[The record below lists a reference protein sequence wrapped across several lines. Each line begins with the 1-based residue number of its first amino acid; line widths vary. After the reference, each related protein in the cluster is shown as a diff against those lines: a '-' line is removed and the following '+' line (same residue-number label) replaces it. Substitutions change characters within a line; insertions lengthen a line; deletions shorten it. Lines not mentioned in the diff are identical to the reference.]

1 MTFTQQ
7 LPTYSALSSTQPAD
21 PFYMVEALHSE
32 HFQAVEQRIIR
43 QLMQAMIYEEILPY
57 TQTERSEQHTFST
70 FAKPQAYQQFAI
82 TGVTTD
88 QQKVQYMCT
97 GKRMISFGRVR
108 LKQVPVIRIATDGQQ
123 QIARLHEFLN
133 EVLQQVQQGEKLQ
146 QFRNELEQTLL
157 KDLQSQADVQQSV
170 GITEQP
176 HYDQLEGQIKDGHP
190 YHPCYKSRIG
200 FTLEDNA
207 QYGPEFQQ
215 SLYPI
220 WLAVAKEYSLSAF
233 STTVEDHDSFM
244 QESLGTKQW
253 NQFQHILQQ
262 QQLNIEDYHL
272 VPVHPWQWKN
282 KIVSAFYRELASQQ
296 IVPLGIGNDAYYAQQ
311 SIRTLGNRTRPEA
324 PYLKMALSIT
334 NTSTARILAG
344 HTVLNGAMITDWLT
358 RLIQHNETARQ
369 LGFVVLRERAGITF
383 NYEKLP
389 EYRQSQTYGSLGTVW
404 RESLHTYLKE
414 GEDGVP
420 FNGLCHVQPSGVP
433 LIDPWI
439 QQYGVER
446 WTYAMLTATVTPI
459 IHMLYAHGIGMESH
473 GQNIILIHHD
483 GLPTRIALKD
493 FHDGVRFSV
502 AHLVEPELCPDLT
515 PEPPSHAKINRNS
528 FIQTN
533 NPNDVRDFSYDAF
546 FFIAATEM
554 CMFLEQHYQLSEP
567 SFWKMTADII
577 HQYQHDH
584 PQHQERFDCFD
595 LFAETVLIEELTKRR
610 LFGDGELHFKAGMNP
625 LYAYRQST
633 C

>member
-1 MTFTQQ
+1 MSFTQQ
-7 LPTYSALSSTQPAD
+7 RPMDSALFSTQPND
-21 PFYMVEALHSE
+21 PFYMIQALHSE

-57 TQTERSEQHTFST
+57 TQTESAHHTVANSQS
-70 FAKPQAYQQFAI
+70 PHQFTLA
-82 TGVTTD
+82 GQTTD
-88 QQKVQYMCT
+88 QQVVQYTCA

-108 LKQVPVIRIATDGQQ
+108 LEQIPVTRISADGQQ
-123 QIARLHEFLN
+123 QTARLHEFLN
-133 EVLQQVQQGEKLQ
+133 EVLQQVQQGERLQ

-157 KDLQSQADVQQSV
+157 KDLQSQADTQENLFSS
-170 GITEQP
+170 EQR
-176 HYDQLEGQIKDGHP
+176 HYDSLEGQIKDGHP

-215 SLYPI
+215 ALYPI
-220 WLAVAKEYSLSAF
+220 WLAVSKEYSRVAF
-233 STTVEDHDSFM
+233 STTVNDYNAFI
-244 QESLGTKQW
+244 QESLGQEQW
-253 NQFQHILQQ
+253 EQFEQTLQQ
-262 QQLNIEDYHL
+262 QQLNINDYD
-272 VPVHPWQWKN
+272 VIPVHPWQWKN

-296 IVPLGIGNDAYYAQQ
+296 IVPLGQGHDAYYAQQ
-311 SIRTLGNRTRPEA
+311 SIRTLGNQTRPEA

-344 HTVLNGAMITDWLT
+344 HTVLNGSLITDWLT
-358 RLIQHNETARQ
+358 RLIQQNETAQQ

-389 EYRQSQTYGSLGTVW
+389 EYRQAQTYGSLGTIW

-420 FNGLCHVQPSGVP
+420 FNGLCYVQSNGVP
-433 LIDPWI
+433 LIDLWI
-439 QQYGVER
+439 QQYGIEQ
-446 WTYAMLTATVTPI
+446 WTYAMLQATVTPI

-473 GQNIILIHHD
+473 GQNIILIHRQ
-483 GLPTRIALKD
+483 GLPVRIALKD
-493 FHDGVRFSV
+493 FHDGVRFSMD
-502 AHLVEPELCPDLT
+502 HLTEPELCPDLT
-515 PEPPSHAKINRNS
+515 PEPESHAKINRNS
-528 FIQTN
+528 FIKTDR
-533 NPNDVRDFSYDAF
+533 PEDVRDFSYDAF

-554 CMFLEQHYQLSEP
+554 CMFLEQHYQLPEE

-577 HQYQHDH
+577 HDYQRNH
-584 PQHQERFDCFD
+584 PQHQTRFDCFD

-610 LFGDGELHFKAGMNP
+610 LFGDGELRFKNGLNP
-625 LYAYRQST
+625 LYAYRYST